1 MSKRKFKGALI
12 ASSLLV
18 FSAIAV
24 GGLAACSP
32 SETPVEELVYNSL
45 AISNKTDLQAEWK
58 VGDDDRDIAIT
69 ATDKDDA
76 AVNVSTAITN
86 GDITI
91 TTSDATVISVLG
103 KKLKINKAGT
113 ATITVAGGGKTD
125 TVAITASP
133 KDVIVYET
141 FSALKT
147 AALTEIAADST
158 TSTKKHSV
166 KGVVVSNSMEGNIV
180 ISDGTDFLL
189 VYGSFTG
196 TDSISLAQAE
206 VGKVIGVTGLI
217 TNYYGVIEFKEC
229 SAVLFDEKIT
239 APALTAYDAAKFD
252 AYYAHT
258 EAYKSPANTVD
269 EFIDPVSIT
278 ATVKFIKSKTNDKT
292 NLFVIEGAAS
302 TNNLLNI
309 AHSTD
314 AMLAI
319 WNNCAD
325 GASYTIKGTITG
337 YNSGNK
343 YFNMIANS
351 VEVVVVDVD
360 TITITAP
367 SKTSFDINEFE
378 QLKYSI
384 GPAEAAGNPVT
395 WTSSA
400 PEVASVSETG
410 MLKALSAGTTNITI
424 TSNGVTSEAVA
435 ITVTSVV
442 ATATTSVDTITNG
455 TVTISPAAGT
465 NLPVAI
471 VEVKATANSGYR
483 LKQVYVKIDGGDK
496 TVINEKD
503 GKYIYQTEKGKSYV
517 FGADF
522 KSVVASFA
530 EIIAEDPED
539 ETQVG
544 FEGKLIAV
552 SDLGNQMDGAIFYDG
567 ENYGFV
573 KQGNKGNT
581 KYPPAAVITNKT
593 IGNNYKVM
601 ATYNNESRG
610 HYINVDSYAS
620 LDCSI
625 TDSTKTIAAPTDT
638 AVAWGETEL
647 AAFGNGDVAKHVSI
661 ENAVVNVDKA
671 NISFSVGSY
680 TKGAISNASDVT
692 FKDGHKYTLKGY
704 AAANYNGKTYFVIT
718 GATDTT
724 PALTG
729 ITCVAEKTTLKIKET
744 TELSATALPEFAVL
758 PSDVK
763 YEVTEGSEFVTLDG
777 SKITGKA
784 AGTAKIVAK
793 VGDFTSA
800 AISITVTSEVLA
812 APVASY
818 SFANNGST
826 TKTIDEAAVK
836 ALFAKGLATGG
847 TDIVTSVDTAIN
859 VYGIYSAEYAGYGM
873 KFGASQKTGEL
884 SFKIND
890 STVTNMKITG
900 IGWTASDKISVGTTE
915 FTSSHKYTEVTADKL
930 EEYEFALS
938 NPTSITIK
946 TNERFFIKSI
956 EFLK

>member
-147 AALTEIAADST
+147 AALTEIAANST

-351 VEVVVVDVD
+351 IEVVVADVD
-360 TITITAP
+360 TLTITAP
-367 SKTSFDINEFE
+367 SKTSFNINEFE

-400 PEVASVSETG
+400 PAVASVSETG

-442 ATATTSVDTITNG
+442 ATATTSVETGITNG
-455 TVTISPAAGT
+455 TVAISPVAGT
-465 NLPVAI
+465 DIPVAI
-471 VEVKATANSGYR
+471 VEVTATPAEGYVIR
-483 LKQVYVKIDGGDK
+483 AVYVKIDGGDA
-496 TVINEKD
+496 INIKAEKD
-503 GKYIYQTEKGKSYV
+503 KYSYKTENGKSYV
-517 FGADF
+517 FGAT
-522 KSVVASFA
+522 FA
-530 EIIAEDPED
+530 LDVPAKFTEFSSYENNDKIWIRG
-539 ETQVG
+539 V
-544 FEGKLIAV
+544 LIQKVDNGAV
-552 SDLGNQMDGAIFYDG
+552 IFDGT
-567 ENYGFV
+567 NYGFV
-573 KQGNKGNT
+573 YQGFSGAAATIANKEVGKTYDIIGYYSSKYGVTIDKNT
-581 KYPPAAVITNKT
+581 PDTITASVVESAA
-593 IGNNYKVM
+593 
-601 ATYNNESRG
+601 
-610 HYINVDSYAS
+610 
-620 LDCSI
+620 
-625 TDSTKTIAAPTDT
+625 TDAIAAPDAGTPAAWTD
-638 AVAWGETEL
+638 TEL
-647 AAFGNGDVAKHVSI
+647 AAFKNGPATLVSI
-661 ENAVVNVDKA
+661 ANANVTVSGNYK
-671 NISFSVGSY
+671 NFSVGTFEKGSIQLAEGVTVANGRKY
-680 TKGAISNASDVT
+680 TLEGYVIYNNGYVNVLVTKAIETTPVLTGLTCVSDVT
-692 FKDGHKYTLKGY
+692 SIGIG
-704 AAANYNGKTYFVIT
+704 GK
-718 GATDTT
+718 AT
-724 PALTG
+724 
-729 ITCVAEKTTLKIKET
+729 
-744 TELSATALPEFAVL
+744 LSATAFPSDAVL
-758 PSDVK
+758 GTVT
-763 YEVTEGSEFVTLDG
+763 YEITEGSTFATISGNIVTG
-777 SKITGKA
+777 VA
-784 AGTAKIVAK
+784 AGTVKVVAKTILEENTLTSEAINITITNVVADIQTINFGSGTFKDWTSSYALHNDTFDGVEVTYSKHNKQAGTITDVPVSKNAIVSLATSKDVKSFKIV
-793 VGDFTSA
+793 F
-800 AISITVTSEVLA
+800 EQW
-812 APVASY
+812 
-818 SFANNGST
+818 T
-826 TKTIDEAAVK
+826 TKTQK
-836 ALFAKGLATGG
+836 
-847 TDIVTSVDTAIN
+847 IN
-859 VYGIYSAEYAGYGM
+859 VTAGETSETASKVGETQDAVFGSVGM
-873 KFGASQKTGEL
+873 SYDLSSLNGTKFISIEATEANQ
-884 SFKIND
+884 
-890 STVTNMKITG
+890 
-900 IGWTASDKISVGTTE
+900 IGWVSC
-915 FTSSHKYTEVTADKL
+915 
-930 EEYEFALS
+930 
-938 NPTSITIK
+938 TIVY
-946 TNERFFIKSI
+946 
-956 EFLK
+956 